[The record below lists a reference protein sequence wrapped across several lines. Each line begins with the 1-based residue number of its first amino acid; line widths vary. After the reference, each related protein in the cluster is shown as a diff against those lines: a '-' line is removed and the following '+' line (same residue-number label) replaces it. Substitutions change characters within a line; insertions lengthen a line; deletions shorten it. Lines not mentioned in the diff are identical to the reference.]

1 MTNGYFQ
8 QHIEDIIR
16 RVVSDDRYG
25 QLTAEQI
32 TDISVQ
38 LTLFISNILLSV
50 AGALVIAT
58 VAYFLVNR
66 HQTQSAKITK
76 EIERQRLLH
85 ELENQFQA
93 LSVQPC
99 VWLKN
104 KPGFNAEITYNFI
117 IAMTREVKWVP
128 PEKIEYHWHTGDR
141 LVVFTDQGDLISS
154 TVLHEVLFWFR
165 RLHRAMDSQLI
176 FTADLYGMWR
186 QLLPFVTENRY
197 QFMAEYFG
205 GAKRRGTEDI
215 EAIGKIAI
223 EVIGF
228 CKKHHKTVPL
238 DYLNERLDP
247 LFFDEM
253 PGSLK
258 ADLQAEKQP
267 PSIRKEPVL
276 STNQVNIAADKKDS
290 IKL

>member
-1 MTNGYFQ
+1 MANGYFQ
-8 QHIEDIIR
+8 EHIEEIIR

-50 AGALVIAT
+50 TGALVIAA

-99 VWLKN
+99 VWLKS
-104 KPGFNAEITYNFI
+104 KPGFDAEIIYHFI
-117 IAMTREVKWVP
+117 IAMTREVQWTP
-128 PEKIEYHWHTGDR
+128 PEKIQYHWHTGDR

-165 RLHRAMDSQLI
+165 RLYRAVETQLI
-176 FTADLYGMWR
+176 YTEDLYGMWR
-186 QLLPFVTENRY
+186 QLLPFVTDNRY

-215 EAIGKIAI
+215 EAISKIAI

-228 CKKHHKTVPL
+228 CQKHHKTVPL

-247 LFFDEM
+247 VFFAEL
-253 PGSLK
+253 PNSLRTNLRAAPK
-258 ADLQAEKQP
+258 P
-267 PSIRKEPVL
+267 PLARKEPVL
-276 STNQVNIAADKKDS
+276 SAKPVNIAADKKDAV
-290 IKL
+290 KL